1 MVQGMVACMGA
12 AAAQPPLP
20 LQGMALF
27 GVKAWWCQWR
37 DQSGRWFFGF
47 WEKKRVKKM
56 GGKCFF
62 FPCSLRVQ
70 GEEEA
75 LWCRS
80 KRHCLLFSLF
90 FLVCNKTHE
99 TTLFGPKHA
108 VYLNKN
114 WRQNGSNFRLALQ
127 FARFFTM
134 VLGFGFL
141 QSSP

>member
-1 MVQGMVACMGA
+1 MHGGGCA
-12 AAAQPPLP
+12 AAAPASA
-20 LQGMALF
+20 GHGSF
-27 GVKAWWCQWR
+27 WREGVVVSVKGPVG
-37 DQSGRWFFGF
+37 SLVF
-47 WEKKRVKKM
+47 WVLGEKEGKKKW